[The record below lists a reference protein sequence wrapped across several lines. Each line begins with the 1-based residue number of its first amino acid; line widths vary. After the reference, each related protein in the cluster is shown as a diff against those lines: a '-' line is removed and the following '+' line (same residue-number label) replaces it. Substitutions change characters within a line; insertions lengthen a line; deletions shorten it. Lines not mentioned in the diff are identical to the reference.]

1 MCSKRNSAHP
11 KMLIKQGV
19 TSRRPE
25 TRRAATLREPAI
37 KRQVVPLKPEAR
49 RRAGPQRPEA
59 KQAAAPRKP
68 GARRRAGPR
77 KLVAGQAVAFREAAV
92 AAAQAPGDHPPIDK
106 IRSFGARRD
115 FSRLAIAR
123 VRDTS
128 HKRSFLRVA
137 TAIQVPVA
145 HFRLRP
151 SRAGPA
157 CGTGSEF

>member
-59 KQAAAPRKP
+59 KQAAA
-68 GARRRAGPR
+68 PR